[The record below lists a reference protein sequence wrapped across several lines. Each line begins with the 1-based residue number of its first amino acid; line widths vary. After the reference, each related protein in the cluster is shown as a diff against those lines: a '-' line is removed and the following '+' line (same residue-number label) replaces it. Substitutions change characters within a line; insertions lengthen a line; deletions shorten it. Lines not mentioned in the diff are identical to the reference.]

1 MVCIGARGKTYSSLC
16 QPVWISDQAAE
27 PLKDFFTSI
36 LSEEDCFLCCI
47 QDFLTVRFLVRGQV
61 LHEPGDKASTGEIL
75 PLPFFFFCLRVAC
88 VQLEISWR
96 MCPWWTGSSSRF
108 GLWSEAHGSA
118 EESLKNHR
126 TCPPLFPSK
135 DAEQTNCIG

>member
-75 PLPFFFFCLRVAC
+75 PLPFFFFVSELLVFNWKFLGGC
-88 VQLEISWR
+88 VHGGQGAVPDLG
-96 MCPWWTGSSSRF
+96 CGPKLT
-108 GLWSEAHGSA
+108 EAQ
-118 EESLKNHR
+118 KNR
-126 TCPPLFPSK
+126 
-135 DAEQTNCIG
+135 